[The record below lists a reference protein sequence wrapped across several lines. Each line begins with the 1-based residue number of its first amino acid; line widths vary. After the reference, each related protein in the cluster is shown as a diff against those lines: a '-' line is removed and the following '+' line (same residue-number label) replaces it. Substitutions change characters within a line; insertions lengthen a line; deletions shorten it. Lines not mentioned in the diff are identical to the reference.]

1 MEIKKNAD
9 MMDNIKKLFK
19 FETTT
24 KLLCFHEKKLL
35 CFHKNNFTLKCSV
48 SNLNNHKYRT
58 IHTATCKLC

>member
-1 MEIKKNAD
+1 MHVYFHGDKKNAD

-24 KLLCFHEKKLL
+24 KLL

>member
-1 MEIKKNAD
+1 

-24 KLLCFHEKKLL
+24 KLL

-58 IHTATCKLC
+58 INTATYKLWLKA